1 MQNKERAMKYWQFG
15 GIKGKLLIGLGSMLA
30 LTALIAFTGVWW
42 IMKLERVNAE
52 MVDTGLAVERQI
64 KEWHRSM
71 RANTLRTLLLLKTDD
86 PVRAKEVRIEIDET
100 VRNVNGILRK
110 LEPALR
116 DGPLAEVFST
126 ATERRLVYQKIRAA
140 AFQAKTAGHE
150 REVSRIVEQEMVP
163 AQDRFLAAVQQ
174 LSDQQVVQMQELLAS
189 TNAQSED
196 VRFTVATSTSITFA
210 LALLFGLIA
219 RKRSREVVRTLNHQ
233 LSESTELQQ
242 AILNSANFSIISTD
256 VNGMIRLFNNGAHR
270 MLGYLSD
277 EIVARHTPG
286 LLHDETEMA
295 ARAQQ
300 LSHELGTPIKP
311 GFEVLVARARGGLAD
326 EQEWTYI
333 RKDGSRFPVMLSVT
347 ALWEEQ
353 LALTGFLCIAYDLT
367 ERKKVENMKNEFIS
381 TVSHELRT
389 PLTSIR
395 GALGLLSAG
404 TVGAIPAAA
413 KNLLDIANNNCE
425 RLVRM
430 INDILDIEKIESGN
444 MRFNAVTQRILP
456 LAKQA
461 IGATQAYAAQFQVKF
476 ELQPDAEDAYVAVDA
491 DRITQVIVNLLS
503 NAAKYS
509 PPGAS
514 VEVQL
519 VRQSGFLRLSVTDHG
534 EGIDDHF
541 RASIFQKFSQADS
554 SDTRKKGGSGLGLS
568 ISKAIIEMHQGRIDF
583 RSERGVNTE
592 FFFEL
597 PLAAIPAQ
605 ASLNQAA
612 S

>member
-1 MQNKERAMKYWQFG
+1 MQNKEGAMKYSQFG

-30 LTALIAFTGVWW
+30 LTALIAITGVWW
-42 IMKLERVNAE
+42 VMKLERVNAE
-52 MVDTGLAVERQI
+52 IVDAGLTVERQI
-64 KEWHRSM
+64 KEWHRST
-71 RANTLRTLLLLKTDD
+71 RGNTLRTLLLLKTND
-86 PVRAKEVRIEIDET
+86 PVREKEIRIEIDET
-100 VRNVNGILRK
+100 VRKVNGILRK
-110 LEPALR
+110 LEPALHE
-116 DGPLAEVFST
+116 GPIAEVFST
-126 ATERRLVYQKIRAA
+126 ATERRLLYQKIRADAFRAKA
-140 AFQAKTAGHE
+140 AGNE
-150 REVSRIVEQEMVP
+150 REVSRIVEQELLP
-163 AQDRFLAAVQQ
+163 AQERFQAAVQQ
-174 LSDQQVVQMQELLAS
+174 LSDRQVVHMQELLAS
-189 TNAQSED
+189 ANAQSEY
-196 VRFTVATSTSITFA
+196 VRFAVATSTSITFA
-210 LALLFGLIA
+210 LALLFGLTA
-219 RKRSREVVRTLNHQ
+219 RKYSREVMRTLNHQ

-270 MLGYLSD
+270 MLGYWSD

-300 LSHELGTPIKP
+300 LSQELGMPIEP
-311 GFEVLVARARGGLAD
+311 GFEVLVARARGGGAD

-333 RKDGSRFPVMLSVT
+333 RKDGSRFPVMVSVT
-347 ALWEEQ
+347 ALWDEQ

-395 GALGLLSAG
+395 GSLGLLSAG

-413 KNLLDIANNNCE
+413 KPLLDIANNNCE

-444 MRFNAVTQRILP
+444 MRFNTVTQCILP

-491 DRITQVIVNLLS
+491 DQITQVIVNLLS

-519 VRQSGFLRLSVTDHG
+519 VRQSGFLRLSVIDHG

-541 RASIFQKFSQADS
+541 RASIFQKFAQADS
-554 SDTRKKGGSGLGLS
+554 SDTRQKGGSGLGLS
-568 ISKAIIEMHQGRIDF
+568 ISKAIIEVHHGRIDF
-583 RSERGVNTE
+583 HSERGVGTE

-597 PLAAIPAQ
+597 PLTAIPAQ
-605 ASLNQAA
+605 ASMNQAA

>member
-1 MQNKERAMKYWQFG
+1 MKYWQFG

-404 TVGAIPAAA
+404 TVGAVPAAA